1 MSGSQAPQESGR
13 ADRRKD
19 PAAFIEE
26 GERLCARLRE
36 LALKKHNLLL
46 SGLMGEQGLE
56 GLERI
61 QDEEASLLPG
71 LSVLAEQVLLFSG
84 AAAGGLPSGAAEQP
98 AGWVRLRAA
107 LEELQDLN
115 RKNGALLQGLR
126 DYVGSALPLLQR
138 CAEGELYRQVGN
150 REEVEKVTT
159 KRNRFDRQA

>member
-36 LALKKHNLLL
+36 LALKKRSLLL
-46 SGLMGEQGLE
+46 AGLMGEQGLE

-61 QDEEASLLPG
+61 QKEEASLLPG
-71 LSVLAEQVLLFSG
+71 LSALVERVPLFSG
-84 AAAGGLPSGAAEQP
+84 ETSAGGSSDAAGKVSGS
-98 AGWVRLRAA
+98 VRLRAA

-150 REEVEKVTT
+150 REEVEKVTA
-159 KRNRFDRQA
+159 KRSRFDRQA